1 MQRSARSGF
10 ARSTISGARLA
21 EPVRLTE
28 IDETNVGDHSYLSA
42 DDSCYFLFEYT
53 SHRGYSFSATNNL
66 ISNLK
71 KKPSESN
78 RPGYHYKGQAIAQ
91 CAVHLR
97 GAIHPDWLATAT
109 LVPAPPSKA
118 IGHPDYDDRVERI
131 CRLVSGNIDVRS
143 IVQQINSTT
152 AAHEL
157 GQGQRP
163 RIDDLVQNYRIAE
176 NLTLPAPTAIAIV
189 DDVLTNGTHFKAMH
203 RVLSARYP
211 QVPISGIFIARRVFP
226 EDENSFGEL

>member
-1 MQRSARSGF
+1 MRRSARSGY
-10 ARSTISGARLA
+10 ARSTISGVRLA

-28 IDETNVGDHSYLSA
+28 IDETNVGDHSYLSV
-42 DDSCYFLFEYT
+42 DDNCYFLFEYT

-78 RPGYHYKGQAIAQ
+78 RPGNHYKGQAIAQ

-97 GAIHPDWLATAT
+97 GAINPDWLATAT

-131 CRLVSGNIDVRS
+131 CRLVHGNIDVRS
-143 IVQQINSTT
+143 IVQQVSSTT

-176 NLTLPAPTAIAIV
+176 NPCPPRA
-189 DDVLTNGTHFKAMH
+189 DRDCD
-203 RVLSARYP
+203 
-211 QVPISGIFIARRVFP
+211 RR
-226 EDENSFGEL
+226 